1 MRHNYERISDD
12 WQLAKLLHKQDE
24 VISFCAFKD
33 VNMTAE
39 TDMTMMHRY
48 ENCLFLGCTLPDG
61 FEDLTFNCTVFPRM
75 ENTTFDPFRNCL
87 YTGETLYDGY
97 RRGESESYEQCFDA
111 VVYRQYLD
119 EGKQP
124 SNLKVTLLRAL
135 HDYSISENLHRMLT
149 HYDPIS
155 LVGVMGGHKI
165 LRTESQYEQIAR
177 ISKQLTERGCIMIS
191 GGGPGAMEATHL
203 GAWMAGRTAEELN
216 EALEVMRQAPS
227 FKDRLWL
234 ETALQVCDRYPQR
247 DYISIGMPTWLYGHE
262 PATPLAT
269 CIAKYFDNSIREDGI
284 LTLASGGIIFTPG
297 SAGTL
302 QEIFQEAVQN
312 HYLSFG
318 FASPMCFLGRDF
330 WMKEVPIYPFI
341 EKMLERGRYQNL
353 LLSLTDEPDEVT
365 ETILQ
370 FRETFKKNDSQKP

>member
-1 MRHNYERISDD
+1 MRQNYERISDD
-12 WQLAKLLHKQDE
+12 WLLARLLHKE
-24 VISFCAFKD
+24 EELISYCAFKD
-33 VNMTAE
+33 VNLTAE
-39 TDMTMMHRY
+39 TDMALKHRY

-61 FEDLTFNCTVFPRM
+61 FGQRTVNCTVFPHI
-75 ENTTFDPFRNCL
+75 EGNTFDPFRSRL
-87 YTGETLYDGY
+87 YTAETLYEGY
-97 RRGESESYEQCFDA
+97 RRGDPDSYARCYDA
-111 VVYRQYLD
+111 VVYRQYLS

-124 SNLKVTLLRAL
+124 GNLKVTLLRAL

-155 LVGVMGGHKI
+155 LVGVMGGHGI
-165 LRTESQYEQIAR
+165 LRTDDQYEQVAR
-177 ISKQLTERGCIMIS
+177 ISKQLTEQGCIMIS

-203 GAWMAGRTAEELN
+203 GAWMAGRTEEEFA
-216 EALEVMRQAPS
+216 EALALMQTAPC

-234 ETALQVCDRYPQR
+234 DTAMQVHDRFPQR
-247 DYISIGMPTWLYGHE
+247 DYISIGIPTWLYGHE

-284 LTLASGGIIFTPG
+284 LTLAAGGIIFTPG

-330 WMKEVPIYPFI
+330 WTREVPIYPFI
-341 EKMLERGRYQNL
+341 EKMLERGRYMNL
-353 LLSLTDEPDEVT
+353 LLSLTDSTEEVVQ
-365 ETILQ
+365 TILD
-370 FRETFKKNDSQKP
+370 FRHKFKPETNP